1 MLNKLFLTSLLA
13 FFPVQLQMGAG
24 MVRARATPPCFV

>member
-24 MVRARATPPCFV
+24 MVSERLGQ